1 MHVFFFNKSI
11 RSRRAG
17 HVSVWLSDFCLRV
30 CVSVDVSDCVAVS
43 VHRCIPGREHGFKKK
58 FKIGLLNT
66 EFSILI
72 PQTLTL
78 KHGRQLE
85 HLIKLRTKAEEVLST
100 RLKHAQDDCQRA
112 IEVVL

>member
-1 MHVFFFNKSI
+1 MHAFVFNKSI

-43 VHRCIPGREHGFKKK
+43 VHRCIPGREHGIKKK
-58 FKIGLLNT
+58 NRTYEYVIFN
-66 EFSILI
+66 
-72 PQTLTL
+72 PQTLTS

-85 HLIKLRTKAEEVLST
+85 HLIKLRTKGEEVLST
-100 RLKHAQDDCQRA
+100 RLKHAQDDCERA